1 MVLRSFMTY
10 SSLIALLAQ
19 EEENN
24 GRPKWQLLVIVLTTT
39 VTVALLLGLVMCYLR
54 KRTLKSKGNFFF
66 NICATI
72 YSLRLLIVTMIEEL
86 IFLGFFSDFYSLFI
100 YFFQNWNGVYS
111 YRIRVQS

>member
-24 GRPKWQLLVIVLTTT
+24 GGPKWHLLVIVLTTT

-54 KRTLKSKGNFFF
+54 KRMLKSKGNFFL
-66 NICATI
+66 I
-72 YSLRLLIVTMIEEL
+72 YVLPSIV
-86 IFLGFFSDFYSLFI
+86 
-100 YFFQNWNGVYS
+100 
-111 YRIRVQS
+111 